1 VKVSAAPR
9 ADTMTLVLSK
19 AVFVQLCRIRNTS
32 RPRRAAKVSLIGR
45 RSGKRVVIESARRTE
60 AVGRRSLPTVVG
72 EVFFHPDGQY
82 LLTPSEKQHI
92 SDMLREKTEVAVVV
106 TVIARNGDLAFYPV
120 YFSQDIP
127 NGVDMALEY
136 EGSTVCQSRSA
147 LGGSCGAPWKE
158 TKIRT
163 DHRQVPVYIHGR
175 WITVDRKLARLVR
188 RVNQIPGIASLRSCQ
203 GGIPDDGKSRHD
215 SPAQA
220 YLSVVPVQYAWVDFA
235 EYRRL
240 EALRRKPDPRLAD
253 ITRRLQLKFEERL
266 QKPLAL
272 TCARDPSKYWKRKRT
287 TEMYPK
293 LWLNGFVS
301 VFYWDP
307 KESPK
312 MLASVEDLVQEEKD
326 QLRNRAN

>member
-1 VKVSAAPR
+1 
-9 ADTMTLVLSK
+9 M
-19 AVFVQLCRIRNTS
+19 
-32 RPRRAAKVSLIGR
+32 
-45 RSGKRVVIESARRTE
+45 
-60 AVGRRSLPTVVG
+60 G

-82 LLTPSEKQHI
+82 LLTPSEKKHI
-92 SDMLREKTEVAVVV
+92 SDMLREKNEVAAVV

-147 LGGSCGAPWKE
+147 LGGSCGAPWTE

-163 DHRQVPVYIHGR
+163 DHRQVPVYIQGR
-175 WITVDRKLARLVR
+175 WISVDRKLARLVR
-188 RVNQIPGIASLRSCQ
+188 LVNQIPGVASLRSCQ
-203 GGIPDDGKSRHD
+203 GGMPDTGKSRHD

-253 ITRRLQLKFEERL
+253 ITRRLQLKFEQRL
-266 QKPLAL
+266 HKPLAV
-272 TCARDPSKYWKRKRT
+272 TRARDAAKYWRRKRT
-287 TEMYPK
+287 TDMYPL
-293 LWLNGFVS
+293 LWLKGFVS
-301 VFYWDP
+301 IFYWDP

-312 MLASVEDLVQEEKD
+312 MLASVEDLVQEE
-326 QLRNRAN
+326 RAAN